1 MPAFEA
7 PETVTSDLLLLG
19 APTHNGGLP
28 SPRSREQALL
38 TVHRAKGLEPSPRS
52 REQAV
57 ARGATEVPPTGI
69 KEWLS
74 RADLTS
80 VLKVAVFETVVDGLW
95 VGSAARAP
103 KKAVAGRKRVRV
115 EQHRFVVSGKV
126 PALKDDQT
134 ESARA
139 WGMAMAREA

>member
-7 PETVTSDLLLLG
+7 PKTVTSDLLLLG
-19 APTHNGGLP
+19 APTHNGGL
-28 SPRSREQALL
+28 
-38 TVHRAKGLEPSPRS
+38 PSPRS

-95 VGSAARAP
+95 VGSAARAL

-115 EQHRFVVSGKV
+115 EQHRFVVSGKA
-126 PALKDDQT
+126 PALKDD
-134 ESARA
+134 
-139 WGMAMAREA
+139 

>member
-1 MPAFEA
+1 MGRLEAIAEGLRSADAESVVVPAFEA

-19 APTHNGGLP
+19 APTHNGGL
-28 SPRSREQALL
+28 
-38 TVHRAKGLEPSPRS
+38 PSPRS

-126 PALKDDQT
+126 PALKDDQS